1 MQSNFRFCPNC
12 GAPLQGQQSFCSMCG
27 TVLSAETGDPTHS
40 SGAGGPAGSSESTER
55 TVVSPPPSP
64 APPSHPPAWSPAPPP
79 NQQPPSS
86 GPQQAVFGQRQP
98 GQPGYTPSPPS
109 TPTPAGPF
117 PPTPPYGQQGAI
129 RPPQPVSVPPPYARP
144 QQNGSRG
151 VITGL
156 SCGVLLIILLIVVV
170 CGALSLGGYL
180 LLRNLTSSGTT
191 STSSHGSGTSGSTT
205 LRSNTPTSIP
215 TRTFPVNGTLTYSS
229 ITITVVNVQLATN
242 FPDDLNT
249 TNSEALLRVLL
260 KENNRTNDFASY
272 SYNEIARL
280 ILPDQT
286 SVAPNALQY
295 GGAPQPSSTRT
306 NWLDFPV
313 PSNVDVNHT
322 LLRLGAPTEAI
333 MDIPLQNKP
342 DLTKYDPSTTKPTN
356 AQTTYAG
363 MKWTVTS
370 TTVSWSAHGKQA
382 DSGKRFLTLSFR
394 IDNPSDQDVG
404 FNADDFLRLQV
415 GNDRFPPTASTIP
428 VIMKAGTTNQ
438 TGDAIF
444 TLPEGTTACTVIMM
458 HSDLLPNSQEA
469 QIPLQLSS
477 NKASV

>member
-12 GAPLQGQQSFCSMCG
+12 GVPLQEQQAFCSMCG
-27 TVLSAETGDPTHS
+27 AVLSTETGEPTHS
-40 SGAGGPAGSSESTER
+40 SGAGESAGSSESIER
-55 TVVSPPPSP
+55 TVVSSLPPP
-64 APPSHPPAWSPAPPP
+64 APPSHPPTWPPALPL
-79 NQQPPSS
+79 NQQPPNA
-86 GPQQAVFGQRQP
+86 GPQQAALGQRQP
-98 GQPGYTPSPPS
+98 GYMPP
-109 TPTPAGPF
+109 
-117 PPTPPYGQQGAI
+117 PPTPSYGQQGAMP
-129 RPPQPVSVPPPYARP
+129 PPQPGNVPPPYARP
-144 QQNGSRG
+144 QRNASRG

-156 SCGVLLIILLIVVV
+156 SCSVLLIISLIVVV

-180 LLRNLTSSGTT
+180 LLRNFASTGATSS
-191 STSSHGSGTSGSTT
+191 SSYSSGTSGSTT
-205 LRSNTPTSIP
+205 LHSNTPTSIP

-229 ITITVVNVQLATN
+229 ITITVVNVQLASS
-242 FPDDLNT
+242 FPDDLNA
-249 TNSEALLRVLL
+249 TNSATLLRVLL
-260 KENNRTNDFASY
+260 KENNGTNDFASY

-313 PSNVDVNHT
+313 PNNVDVSHT
-322 LLRLGAPTEAI
+322 LLRLGAPTEAT

-342 DLTKYDPSTTKPTN
+342 DLTKYDPSTTRPTN

-363 MKWTVTS
+363 LKWTVTETS
-370 TTVSWSAHGKQA
+370 VSWSAQGKQA

-394 IDNPSDQDVG
+394 IDNLSNQDVG
-404 FNADDFLRLQV
+404 FNADDFMRLQV
-415 GNDRFPPTASTIP
+415 GSDRFPPTANTLHMI
-428 VIMKAGTTNQ
+428 VKAGTTNQ
-438 TGDAIF
+438 TGDVIF

-458 HSDLLPNSQEA
+458 QSDLLPNSQEA

-477 NKASV
+477 NKTSA